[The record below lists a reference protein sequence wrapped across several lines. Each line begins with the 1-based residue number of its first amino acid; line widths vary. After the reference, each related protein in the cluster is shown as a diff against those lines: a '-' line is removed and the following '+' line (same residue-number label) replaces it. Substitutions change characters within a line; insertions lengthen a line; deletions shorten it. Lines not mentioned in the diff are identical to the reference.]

1 MVLERAEIMAKEG
14 TAEAFAA
21 ALNERGVP
29 LLAGHQGCRSVKVGR
44 GVENPDKFLL
54 LLEWDSVEAHA
65 AAAQT
70 PRHAE
75 FRDVIGPFAAGGVV
89 EHFVMG

>member
-29 LLAGHQGCRSVKVGR
+29 LLAGHQGCRNSI
-44 GVENPDKFLL
+44 
-54 LLEWDSVEAHA
+54 SSS
-65 AAAQT
+65 
-70 PRHAE
+70 
-75 FRDVIGPFAAGGVV
+75 
-89 EHFVMG
+89 

>member
-1 MVLERAEIMAKEG
+1 MVIERAEILAKEG
-14 TAEAFAA
+14 TADAFAA
-21 ALNERGVP
+21 ALNERGIP

-54 LLEWDSVEAHA
+54 LVEWDSVEAHVTA
-65 AAAQT
+65 TQT

-75 FRDVIGPFAAGGVV
+75 FREVIGPFAAGGGA

>member
-1 MVLERAEIMAKEG
+1 MLMILLYAVGGVAIAAYMV
-14 TAEAFAA
+14 A
-21 ALNERGVP
+21 ALLR
-29 LLAGHQGCRSVKVGR
+29 
-44 GVENPDKFLL
+44 PDKFLL

-75 FRDVIGPFAAGGVV
+75 FRDVIGPFAAGGGV